1 MSWAQRENLTPRHSS
16 PHKKVSDMQQSHV
29 ITIDGA
35 FVGAALR
42 LEAGYRFIA
51 VDIRMDDLDGTVWP
65 SLADV
70 QRLAHRLYRTG
81 RLDAPPGLSAAA
93 SGEPSQRTQWP
104 VAPPAAGNA

>member
-1 MSWAQRENLTPRHSS
+1 MSRYQRENLTPRHSS
-16 PHKKVSDMQQSHV
+16 PQKKASVMLQSHV

-42 LEAGYRFIA
+42 LDADYRFIA
-51 VDIRMDDLDGTVWP
+51 VDIRMDDLDGTIWP

-81 RLDAPPGLSAAA
+81 RLDDPSRLPTAISAQPP
-93 SGEPSQRTQWP
+93 PRTPWP
-104 VAPPAAGNA
+104 VVPPAAGDA